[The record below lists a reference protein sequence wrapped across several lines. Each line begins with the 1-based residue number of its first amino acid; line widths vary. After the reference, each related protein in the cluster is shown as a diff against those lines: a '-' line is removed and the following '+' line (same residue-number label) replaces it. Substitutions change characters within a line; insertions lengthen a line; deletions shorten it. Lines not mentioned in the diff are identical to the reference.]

1 MQATLPKLI
10 NNDQTEFIKAKF
22 MGVNVGLIYSII
34 SYTADKNMWGLILL
48 LDFERALAIYW
59 KNATT
64 LELFR

>member
-48 LDFERALAIYW
+48 LDFERALAIY
-59 KNATT
+59 
-64 LELFR
+64 